1 MRVRNCNLHNVHLR
15 TSKDTK
21 MLFINCRMHILL
33 YPIGSR
39 FIVGVAGEKRNE
51 GVENDLSIVEK
62 LHNASTKPPQ
72 CSTTVASKWLDA
84 ELKKVMQLLETK
96 NKKLIAE
103 HGISRYWRIEDMDK
117 FFYDLKVKDSLGKLK
132 GKRPRT
138 TDFTT
143 MYTSLSQL
151 HIINNLKIAVRE
163 AFDFNDQCDARHHQ
177 DMATFEK
184 ITKHVE
190 FIVKNTYIANDPE
203 NIRHQTKGIPMG
215 TNCAPRLANLTL
227 YVDEAKFVDGLL
239 IRNQIN
245 EAKLHCHTKRFID
258 DMITFGVAPPE
269 PRWYDDLQ
277 HTETTKD
284 FHVEFLGAKIRTKED
299 GHLQLWVFDKFDE
312 WSFSVIKYPHA
323 DSNTSAHQAPGI
335 VTGQLLRF
343 RNIINT
349 VTAFKE
355 ATTKLVVQMLK
366 RKHSTIQI
374 YKGWENHLKRFQ
386 GDRYMNY
393 DRLRIWFRRMI
404 NWAFHH
410 SKEENPIQMVQDDH
424 APINLAAF
432 PRSPE
437 PAIDENASDADII
450 QIPAVLPDTSI
461 AVPVISSPD
470 LSDHEPASS
479 PMRPA
484 PNDQL
489 PPEPITPLQTDRSAN
504 LGSTEATNNL
514 VTPQSTDQSVPI
526 QVEPAPARRRRVSW
540 RESLEDV
547 RILVY
552 PSRLPARIR
561 NPTNFLTMS
570 TFSNRTQNHESLPAS
585 SSQE

>member
-1 MRVRNCNLHNVHLR
+1 M
-15 TSKDTK
+15 
-21 MLFINCRMHILL
+21 
-33 YPIGSR
+33 
-39 FIVGVAGEKRNE
+39 
-51 GVENDLSIVEK
+51 
-62 LHNASTKPPQ
+62 
-72 CSTTVASKWLDA
+72 
-84 ELKKVMQLLETK
+84 
-96 NKKLIAE
+96 
-103 HGISRYWRIEDMDK
+103 
-117 FFYDLKVKDSLGKLK
+117 
-132 GKRPRT
+132 
-138 TDFTT
+138 
-143 MYTSLSQL
+143 
-151 HIINNLKIAVRE
+151 
-163 AFDFNDQCDARHHQ
+163 
-177 DMATFEK
+177 
-184 ITKHVE
+184 
-190 FIVKNTYIANDPE
+190 
-203 NIRHQTKGIPMG
+203 
-215 TNCAPRLANLTL
+215 
-227 YVDEAKFVDGLL
+227 
-239 IRNQIN
+239 
-245 EAKLHCHTKRFID
+245 
-258 DMITFGVAPPE
+258 
-269 PRWYDDLQ
+269 
-277 HTETTKD
+277 
-284 FHVEFLGAKIRTKED
+284 
-299 GHLQLWVFDKFDE
+299 
-312 WSFSVIKYPHA
+312 IKYPHA

-526 QVEPAPARRRRVSW
+526 QVEPAPARRRRRVTW

-547 RILVY
+547 RTLVY